1 VSASSDTARF
11 LVGWAAIGALTS
23 LFTTAAHSQTGTPAT
38 FSVLVTLVRP
48 VKCSTAPGGLGVQ
61 CDRGPAP
68 QAATQGSVAER
79 SSPVVLSY
87 RLFDGVPV
95 GVPPPPREAVSEAS
109 RHYLPVEWTVR
120 LVGEGLGSYLEFSLA
135 W

>member
-1 VSASSDTARF
+1 MGCDRGTDVAVHDGGAFPNRHTRNFLRF
-11 LVGWAAIGALTS
+11 GDA
-23 LFTTAAHSQTGTPAT
+23 
-38 FSVLVTLVRP
+38 
-48 VKCSTAPGGLGVQ
+48 